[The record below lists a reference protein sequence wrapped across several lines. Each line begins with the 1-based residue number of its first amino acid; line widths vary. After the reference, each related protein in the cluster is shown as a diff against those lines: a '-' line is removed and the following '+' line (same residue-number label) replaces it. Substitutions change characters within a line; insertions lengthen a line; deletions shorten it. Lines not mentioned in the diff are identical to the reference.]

1 MNSTTTL
8 YVLVISYHKN
18 FTIDEAV
25 SHHISSGDE
34 MVERWFT
41 YKPMLSEI
49 KEAIPNFDD
58 SEINWIALEKREVEI
73 KKTTLLH
80 LADPKKI

>member
-1 MNSTTTL
+1 MNSTMTL
-8 YVLVISYHKN
+8 YVLVIGYHEN
-18 FTIDEAV
+18 FIIDEAV
-25 SHHISSGDE
+25 SHRISTGDA

-49 KEAIPNFDD
+49 KEAIPDFNDR
-58 SEINWIALEKREVEI
+58 EIDWIALEKREVEI
-73 KKTTLLH
+73 KKTTLLR

>member
-1 MNSTTTL
+1 MSSTTIL
-8 YVLVISYHKN
+8 YVLVISYHEDFVYGEN
-18 FTIDEAV
+18 MNR
-25 SHHISSGDE
+25 SISLGDT

-49 KEAIPNFDD
+49 KEAIPNLDD
-58 SEINWIALEKREVEI
+58 REINWIALEKREVEI

-80 LADPKKI
+80 LDDPNKI